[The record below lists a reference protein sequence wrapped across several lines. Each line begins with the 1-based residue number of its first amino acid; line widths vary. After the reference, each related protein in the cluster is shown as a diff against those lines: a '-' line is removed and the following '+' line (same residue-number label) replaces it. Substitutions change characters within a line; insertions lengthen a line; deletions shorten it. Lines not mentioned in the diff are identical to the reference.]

1 MDKLRVNTEALFET
15 AQRLNGI
22 SQALEN
28 SAHRLTSLD
37 FEDIGH
43 LALGVS
49 GFKT

>member
-28 SAHRLTSLD
+28 SAHRLNV
-37 FEDIGH
+37 IC
-43 LALGVS
+43 
-49 GFKT
+49 